1 MGNKV
6 EMIVMMETLKAMGVP
21 LVSMKVCE
29 SSEFHLLQVSPRSQ
43 KDAGPEWI
51 QLVIQSQL
59 RQLPEKSPLVTEN
72 TAPPQCSRTSQFTV
86 QLMKWPFCRIW
97 YIMNNS
103 FSYFKIEQHDLYLLR
118 KS

>member
-6 EMIVMMETLKAMGVP
+6 EVIVMMETLKAMGVP

-59 RQLPEKSPLVTEN
+59 RQLWSLKNLHWSQKTPHLPS
-72 TAPPQCSRTSQFTV
+72 APGPHSSQF
-86 QLMKWPFCRIW
+86 K
-97 YIMNNS
+97 
-103 FSYFKIEQHDLYLLR
+103 
-118 KS
+118 